1 MRPSHKKD
9 YASFQAFK
17 KVQKEVEKAV
27 KKAKRKLERS
37 LAKNSKKNPKAFYSY
52 MKKKTSNKVTVG
64 PLKNSDGR
72 LVTDDKEMADIL
84 NSHYCNMF
92 TKENMASMPRVEKLY
107 QGEDFLSSV
116 NFTSENV
123 TAKLKKLRPTAAPG
137 PDKV

>member
-1 MRPSHKKD
+1 MWRSYTTDERTKKD

-37 LAKNSKKNPKAFYSY
+37 LAKNAKKNPKAFYSY

-64 PLKNSDGR
+64 PLKNPDGR

-84 NSHYCNMF
+84 NIHYCNMF
-92 TKENMASMPRVEKLY
+92 TREDLSSMPSVEKL
-107 QGEDFLSSV
+107 
-116 NFTSENV
+116 
-123 TAKLKKLRPTAAPG
+123 
-137 PDKV
+137 